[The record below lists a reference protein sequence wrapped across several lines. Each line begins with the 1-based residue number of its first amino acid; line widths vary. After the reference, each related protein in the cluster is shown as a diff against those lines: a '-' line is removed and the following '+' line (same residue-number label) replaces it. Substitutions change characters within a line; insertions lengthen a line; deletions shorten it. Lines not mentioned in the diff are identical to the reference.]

1 MVLNREAPSNPP
13 TDEEMEE
20 EELDIDMEP
29 PTEEEIRK
37 AVQALK
43 NGKAPGIDQITAEL

>member
-1 MVLNREAPSNPP
+1 M
-13 TDEEMEE
+13 TDGEME
-20 EELDIDMEP
+20 EELDIDTEP

-43 NGKAPGIDQITAEL
+43 KLEGTRKQPDNSRTAEG